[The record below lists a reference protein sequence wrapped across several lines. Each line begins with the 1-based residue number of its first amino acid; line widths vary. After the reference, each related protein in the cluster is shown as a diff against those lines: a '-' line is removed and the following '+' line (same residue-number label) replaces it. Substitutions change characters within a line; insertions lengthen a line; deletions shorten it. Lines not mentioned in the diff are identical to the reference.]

1 MPEEPVRALLDL
13 KMVDTPNQASSKEAR
28 LAPRGWSSA
37 ARGIG
42 DPTADARE
50 RPGDVEVLIGPGAIG
65 DAAAFPVHSSSV

>member
-1 MPEEPVRALLDL
+1 MPCLTL
-13 KMVDTPNQASSKEAR
+13 KWWTPLNQASSKEAR
-28 LAPRGWSSA
+28 LAPPGWSSA